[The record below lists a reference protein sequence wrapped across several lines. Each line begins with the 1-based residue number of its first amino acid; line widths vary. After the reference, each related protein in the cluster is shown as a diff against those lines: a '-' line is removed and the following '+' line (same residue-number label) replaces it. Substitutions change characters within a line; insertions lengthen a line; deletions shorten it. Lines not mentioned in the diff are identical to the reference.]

1 MLDRFFIDKSQRQSK
16 AVQTEAEQIALFKNY
31 FESSLDAMIAAE
43 ADLRKEMEQQMKRN
57 EMQKNKIELLE
68 KKMQE

>member
-1 MLDRFFIDKSQRQSK
+1 VLDRFFIDKSQRQSK